1 VIRHT
6 MDAYELNGAARV
18 TGLASLAN
26 VREID
31 GWARAFA
38 ARATAGVQSIP

>member
-1 VIRHT
+1 
-6 MDAYELNGAARV
+6 MDAYELDGAARV
-18 TGLASLAN
+18 TGLAD